1 MAATREES
9 SSNVRSEII
18 LEDEKTKFGTEVDGQ
33 RIASGAR
40 ITLRNDEHIFKLG
53 KTPHT
58 FRIRWWPV
66 VLSVSFS
73 SKELKAAKDPL
84 ASLRVR
90 LEDTDIKVTSNYV
103 IGETTHVVQGKR
115 NTAKGLQALIN
126 GKYIVTDTFIDA
138 LIYATTPTDL
148 DHDESLSPLEED
160 FDKNWPDAMQHV
172 PPRGNEPRERP
183 IEKFIPDPERANV
196 FDGYTVVFCDKG
208 QFESLQAPI
217 TNGGGK
223 ALYFQLKSQQTT
235 TDELVGFVKNVA
247 GEKGLGELEDGSEG
261 KGVVVVRFR
270 GNKEDFDWAAQLGQ
284 DASLALDLRFIE
296 QNEFMD
302 AILMNDASVLRRP
315 LEVAEDDEEP
325 DSTNHAP
332 NRNGNS
338 SAQRESLQESQP
350 ESQPEPSQPEQPQ
363 PRRQRGLIKSRF
375 KGFSS
380 DDEDDKPSLSSIP
393 QQQITQAS
401 QFNNTQLAASP
412 DPQSQLPTRKRPAP
426 PDNHN
431 DLVDELLPAA
441 AAIKRRRLE
450 ARQRGEESESPPP
463 PPTTNNSTATNSKPK
478 DPLLDIK
485 ASLRERRAAADK
497 ARTHDEE
504 ALRQD
509 IADVDIEGLRNLAV
523 VEEFDIM
530 PRRSLRSQNSHD
542 NGNDDHTNSNG
553 RWNPLWNG
561 RKNFKKFRPQGSASS
576 GNRRGGGAQGVI
588 VPLEEVKKRDF
599 GGGGGSAYFLENDR
613 ESALKRKRGGKDTG
627 SQSQS
632 QFLDSHESESLGNG
646 TEKGKGRKER
656 NVPKELMVSE
666 DDDMPDFVDLE
677 APRRTRGKG
686 VGDTQTQNS
695 MVLGSGSGRS
705 GRGKAGKRGEV
716 VETKESDSDEDD
728 LKFRFGKR
736 RRVGQ

>member
-1 MAATREES
+1 MNTDG
-9 SSNVRSEII
+9 I
-18 LEDEKTKFGTEVDGQ
+18 L
-33 RIASGAR
+33 
-40 ITLRNDEHIFKLG
+40 
-53 KTPHT
+53 
-58 FRIRWWPV
+58 
-66 VLSVSFS
+66 
-73 SKELKAAKDPL
+73 
-84 ASLRVR
+84 
-90 LEDTDIKVTSNYV
+90 
-103 IGETTHVVQGKR
+103 
-115 NTAKGLQALIN
+115 
-126 GKYIVTDTFIDA
+126 
-138 LIYATTPTDL
+138 
-148 DHDESLSPLEED
+148 
-160 FDKNWPDAMQHV
+160 
-172 PPRGNEPRERP
+172 
-183 IEKFIPDPERANV
+183 
-196 FDGYTVVFCDKG
+196 
-208 QFESLQAPI
+208 
-217 TNGGGK
+217 
-223 ALYFQLKSQQTT
+223 
-235 TDELVGFVKNVA
+235 
-247 GEKGLGELEDGSEG
+247 
-261 KGVVVVRFR
+261 
-270 GNKEDFDWAAQLGQ
+270 
-284 DASLALDLRFIE
+284 
-296 QNEFMD
+296 
-302 AILMNDASVLRRP
+302 
-315 LEVAEDDEEP
+315 EEP